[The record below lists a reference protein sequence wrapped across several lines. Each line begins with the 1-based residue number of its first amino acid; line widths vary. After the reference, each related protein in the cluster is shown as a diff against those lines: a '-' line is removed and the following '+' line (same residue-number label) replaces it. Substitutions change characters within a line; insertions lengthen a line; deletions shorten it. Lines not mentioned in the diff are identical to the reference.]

1 MWSAN
6 DYLTQVNLHNDTLP
20 ANIKD
25 AKRVLVV
32 GGGNVAV
39 DAVRCARAPG
49 GGDHYGL
56 PPHHRRG
63 PCPPG

>member
-32 GGGNVAV
+32 GAAIVAV
-39 DAVRCARAPG
+39 DAVRCARRLGRRPLWFTAAPSPRP
-49 GGDHYGL
+49 L
-56 PPHHRRG
+56 PAG
-63 PCPPG
+63 